1 MPASMIRAPTGGR
14 PKVIGSS
21 MAMVATE
28 PMPGSTPINVPTS
41 APIRQNTR
49 FHGVAATEKPSARLA
64 RRSCMTDSL
73 GSEPRPELERQIQQI
88 DEQKQGKHR
97 HDDSSADG
105 FDTPGFGRTE
115 PGDDERREGGEDETG
130 LADRQGEDENRHR
143 DPEGATHG
151 IAFERLAFGEHAH
164 GRDGDA
170 ERHQNYGKQPR
181 CRPGPKREPA
191 HARQVA

>member
-1 MPASMIRAPTGGR
+1 MPASMISAPTGGN

-21 MAMVATE
+21 IAMVATE

-41 APIRQNTR
+41 APMRQNNR

-88 DEQKQGKHR
+88 DEQQHGKRR
-97 HDDSSADG
+97 HDDSRDEG
-105 FDTPGFGRTE
+105 FDPPGFGRAE
-115 PGDDERREGGEDETG
+115 PGDDERREGGEDETE
-130 LADRQGEDENRHR
+130 LPDRQGEDENGHC

-164 GRDGDA
+164 
-170 ERHQNYGKQPR
+170 
-181 CRPGPKREPA
+181 
-191 HARQVA
+191 